1 MRKEKQNFWQR
12 LKGAKMRILFS
23 LGYFALLT
31 ASATALFFLVN
42 IVRVSADGESRVI
55 LTTFDDRDK
64 LLRLANVSVEEGDKV
79 YATDMA
85 DNFRDITVRR
95 SFTVPITADGE
106 TVEARIVEGTVEDC
120 LAAAGVTLGEHDFTD
135 PSLDR
140 IVKEGDSIRVYRVE
154 YRDTSYEETIPYET
168 VYRKSSLLYRRKNK
182 SYIMQDGKNGTNLV
196 TYRERYVD
204 GEQEYALVS
213 KVEVLEKPTDAEV
226 LVYGAG
232 APVSD
237 LTGPNGESGSRGVP
251 GGYSRM
257 YTMSATGYTAKSGKG
272 ASRLGL
278 YYGTVAVNPNLI
290 PYGTKMYIASPDGKF
305 VYGWAIATDTGS
317 SLMENP
323 NNIDLFYE
331 TYTESLL
338 NGRITVN
345 VYVYG

>member
-1 MRKEKQNFWQR
+1 M
-12 LKGAKMRILFS
+12 
-23 LGYFALLT
+23 
-31 ASATALFFLVN
+31 
-42 IVRVSADGESRVI
+42 
-55 LTTFDDRDK
+55 
-64 LLRLANVSVEEGDKV
+64 
-79 YATDMA
+79 
-85 DNFRDITVRR
+85 
-95 SFTVPITADGE
+95 
-106 TVEARIVEGTVEDC
+106 
-120 LAAAGVTLGEHDFTD
+120 
-135 PSLDR
+135 
-140 IVKEGDSIRVYRVE
+140 
-154 YRDTSYEETIPYET
+154 
-168 VYRKSSLLYRRKNK
+168 
-182 SYIMQDGKNGTNLV
+182 

-213 KVEVLEKPTDAEV
+213 KIEVIEKPTNAEV

>member
-106 TVEARIVEGTVEDC
+106 TVEARIVEGTVEGC

-213 KVEVLEKPTDAEV
+213 KIEVLEKPTNAEV

-237 LTGPNGESGSRGVP
+237 LTALRRKRRRVVP

-257 YTMSATGYTAKSGKG
+257 NTMVRNGMIRQIRQRCIKTRALLRHSCRKSKSYTLRHKNVYCQPRREVCL
-272 ASRLGL
+272 RLGNSH
-278 YYGTVAVNPNLI
+278 GHRFK
-290 PYGTKMYIASPDGKF
+290 PYGKSK
-305 VYGWAIATDTGS
+305 
-317 SLMENP
+317 
-323 NNIDLFYE
+323 
-331 TYTESLL
+331 
-338 NGRITVN
+338 
-345 VYVYG
+345 